1 MKQHELNEL
10 CIALRHEIYTLR
22 RTINEQNKDLEKKD
36 KLISNLA
43 KQVNNNNKQQ
53 QKLIKSIKEVIDYL
67 WIDEERHYSE
77 NEKPKIHIFKTLKT
91 INKLIN
97 KTQLI

>member
-10 CIALRHEIYTLR
+10 CNAQRHEIYTLR

-36 KLISNLA
+36 RLISNLA

-53 QKLIKSIKEVIDYL
+53 QKLIKSIKEVIDYIIQRTRNL
-67 WIDEERHYSE
+67 KY
-77 NEKPKIHIFKTLKT
+77 IFLK
-91 INKLIN
+91 L
-97 KTQLI
+97 